1 MNSRS
6 RIVKL
11 GSFDGNEGISRVEE
25 RIRRKVSTRNEIQ
38 LPIMLEKPCTVAK
51 MEVRWCHEQVAGAG

>member
-6 RIVKL
+6 RIAKL

-25 RIRRKVSTRNEIQ
+25 RIQRKVSTRNEMQ
-38 LPIMLEKPCTVAK
+38 LPIMLEKPCRIAK
-51 MEVRWCHEQVAGAG
+51 IEVRWCHEQIADAG